1 MRVKAEMSSL
11 EYWNLRAET
20 FGGRKGMSKATN
32 GYMPRFIEKLDL
44 REGQSVFDMG
54 CANGTLAIP
63 LARAG
68 HAVCA
73 RDFSPRMIELLCDRA
88 QAESLP
94 IDAQVMAW
102 EDDWEACGIEE
113 NSCDVAVASR
123 SLAVGPD
130 MLPEALAKL
139 DRVAREKVAVTV
151 SASLAPA
158 YDERLLK
165 HLGRE
170 VPVPR
175 SHVEVIDALAMM
187 GRLPTLGY
195 IPFERPM
202 RFDNWDMAI
211 FELRNFAG
219 KEALDAREE
228 ALFEAYAVE
237 HFKVEEGEDGA
248 TIYQLDYRLPVAW
261 AFITWPTGEAA

>member
-1 MRVKAEMSSL
+1 MDKR
-11 EYWNLRAET
+11 EYWNMRADT
-20 FGGRKGMSKATN
+20 FGGMKGMSKATK
-32 GYMPRFIEKLDL
+32 GYMPRFIEMLDL

-68 HAVCA
+68 HFVCA
-73 RDFSPRMIELLCDRA
+73 RDFSPRMIELLNIHA
-88 QAESLP
+88 QAENLP
-94 IDAQVMAW
+94 IDAQLMAW

-130 MLPEALAKL
+130 MLLEALTKL

-158 YDERLLK
+158 YDKRLLEY
-165 HLGRE
+165 LGRE
-170 VPVPR
+170 VPIPR
-175 SHVEVIDALAMM
+175 GHVEVIDALATM
-187 GRLPTLGY
+187 GRLPTLDY

-202 RFDNWDMAI
+202 RFDNWDMAVL
-211 FELRNFAG
+211 ELRNFAG
-219 KEALDAREE
+219 REE
-228 ALFEAYAVE
+228 FDVREQELFEVYARE
-237 HFKVEEGEDGA
+237 HFKVEEDEDGA
-248 TIYQLDYRLPVAW
+248 TVYQLDYKLPVAW
-261 AFITWPTGEAA
+261 AFITWPTREVV